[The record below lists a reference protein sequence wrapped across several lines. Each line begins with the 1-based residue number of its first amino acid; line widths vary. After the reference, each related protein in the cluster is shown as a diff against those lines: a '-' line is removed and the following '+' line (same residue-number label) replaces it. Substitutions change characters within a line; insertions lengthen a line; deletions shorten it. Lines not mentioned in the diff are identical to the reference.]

1 MSFFPEFMIFVCH
14 NQHRKTMKTMFAAA
28 ILAMAM
34 ALPASADYHGK
45 VFSDRNGDGTFDGGD
60 RPLPGVMVTDGLNVV
75 LTSKDGTYNLPG
87 HDRERFVYVTVP
99 SGYKAS
105 GRHYRR
111 IEPGRVE
118 YDFAL
123 VPYDAGIGR
132 GGSHSFLQV
141 ADTEISS
148 VEGQQEWVEDARR
161 LAAGG
166 RLAFI
171 VHTGDICYE
180 KGLKAHIRL
189 MNTENMGVP
198 VYYGIGNHDLVDGK
212 YGEELFESLYGPV
225 WYSFDAGNTHYVMTP
240 MLHGDYRPSYTA
252 DDVARWLRNDLAC
265 IPEGTPVVFF
275 NHDLLTAGDSFVYGG
290 DKERIDLRDYNLKA
304 WIYGHIHTNYVRN
317 QGGVLTI
324 CSSSSDKGGI
334 DHSAGAF
341 RQVDVGPEGEISM
354 RLRYPYVGPR
364 PVIAAPKGMTSSL
377 RMTVNVYSS
386 YGDVESVTY
395 SCECDGKT
403 IIRSAPL
410 SKRTDWSWC
419 TEMPRDRIPE
429 GKGVT
434 VRAVA
439 LLDDGTQVESEEEFV
454 YDPDAAVAE
463 YGCDWTNL
471 LGNASHSALADSLP
485 GPLRLV
491 WTVNVGANIYMTSP
505 LVCDGKVYTAS
516 VDENMQGQANIYAL
530 DGRDGSVVWKYPVR
544 ASVKNT
550 IAAWDGTVFA
560 QDVLGWLYAVDAE
573 SGILKWELKLSVNDG
588 LPPVIEGLAAEDG
601 VVFAGSG
608 AGLTAVDAES
618 GEVLWT
624 NRDWIQREGTTST
637 LSVGDGTVIG
647 GVQWGAL
654 YCNDMST
661 GRMLWSH
668 SGYGL
673 RSRGASPAVHGH
685 LLYMTS
691 GEAFFIIDARSG
703 EIIVRK
709 DLPYSVDVTS
719 TPLLTDGS
727 IIFGTAGN
735 GIVALD
741 RYTLEEKW
749 RVPVGDALIYT
760 APYTRKSCGT
770 VETSPVLAGGV
781 VYAGASDGVLYA
793 LDPDSGEVL
802 WKYSTGAPVFGTAAV
817 SGNVLAV
824 SDYGGNVYVF
834 AGE

>member
-1 MSFFPEFMIFVCH
+1 MSFYPEFMIFVCH

-118 YDFAL
+118 YDFAF
-123 VPYDAGIGR
+123 VPYDAGIGC

-198 VYYGIGNHDLVDGK
+198 VYYGIGNHDL
-212 YGEELFESLYGPV
+212 
-225 WYSFDAGNTHYVMTP
+225 
-240 MLHGDYRPSYTA
+240 
-252 DDVARWLRNDLAC
+252 
-265 IPEGTPVVFF
+265 
-275 NHDLLTAGDSFVYGG
+275 LTAGDSFVYGG
-290 DKERIDLRDYNLKA
+290 DKER
-304 WIYGHIHTNYVRN
+304 
-317 QGGVLTI
+317 
-324 CSSSSDKGGI
+324 I

-341 RQVDVGPEGEISM
+341 RQVDVGPEGEIST

-419 TEMPRDRIPE
+419 AEMPRDRVPE

-434 VRAVA
+434 VRTVA

-471 LGNASHSALADSLP
+471 LGNASH
-485 GPLRLV
+485 
-491 WTVNVGANIYMTSP
+491 
-505 LVCDGKVYTAS
+505 
-516 VDENMQGQANIYAL
+516 
-530 DGRDGSVVWKYPVR
+530 
-544 ASVKNT
+544 
-550 IAAWDGTVFA
+550 
-560 QDVLGWLYAVDAE
+560 
-573 SGILKWELKLSVNDG
+573 
-588 LPPVIEGLAAEDG
+588 
-601 VVFAGSG
+601 
-608 AGLTAVDAES
+608 
-618 GEVLWT
+618 
-624 NRDWIQREGTTST
+624 
-637 LSVGDGTVIG
+637 
-647 GVQWGAL
+647 
-654 YCNDMST
+654 
-661 GRMLWSH
+661 
-668 SGYGL
+668 
-673 RSRGASPAVHGH
+673 
-685 LLYMTS
+685 
-691 GEAFFIIDARSG
+691 
-703 EIIVRK
+703 IV
-709 DLPYSVDVTS
+709 
-719 TPLLTDGS
+719 
-727 IIFGTAGN
+727 
-735 GIVALD
+735 
-741 RYTLEEKW
+741 
-749 RVPVGDALIYT
+749 
-760 APYTRKSCGT
+760 
-770 VETSPVLAGGV
+770 
-781 VYAGASDGVLYA
+781 
-793 LDPDSGEVL
+793 
-802 WKYSTGAPVFGTAAV
+802 
-817 SGNVLAV
+817 
-824 SDYGGNVYVF
+824 
-834 AGE
+834 

>member
-87 HDRERFVYVTVP
+87 YDRERFVYVTVP

-198 VYYGIGNHDLVDGK
+198 VYYGIGNHDL
-212 YGEELFESLYGPV
+212 
-225 WYSFDAGNTHYVMTP
+225 
-240 MLHGDYRPSYTA
+240 
-252 DDVARWLRNDLAC
+252 
-265 IPEGTPVVFF
+265 
-275 NHDLLTAGDSFVYGG
+275 LTAGDSFVYGG

-334 DHSAGAF
+334 DHSVGAF
-341 RQVDVGPEGEISM
+341 RQVNVGLEGEISM

-403 IIRSAPL
+403 IVRSAPL

-434 VRAVA
+434 VRTVA

-471 LGNASHSALADSLP
+471 LGNASH
-485 GPLRLV
+485 
-491 WTVNVGANIYMTSP
+491 
-505 LVCDGKVYTAS
+505 
-516 VDENMQGQANIYAL
+516 
-530 DGRDGSVVWKYPVR
+530 
-544 ASVKNT
+544 
-550 IAAWDGTVFA
+550 
-560 QDVLGWLYAVDAE
+560 
-573 SGILKWELKLSVNDG
+573 
-588 LPPVIEGLAAEDG
+588 
-601 VVFAGSG
+601 
-608 AGLTAVDAES
+608 
-618 GEVLWT
+618 
-624 NRDWIQREGTTST
+624 
-637 LSVGDGTVIG
+637 
-647 GVQWGAL
+647 
-654 YCNDMST
+654 
-661 GRMLWSH
+661 
-668 SGYGL
+668 
-673 RSRGASPAVHGH
+673 
-685 LLYMTS
+685 
-691 GEAFFIIDARSG
+691 
-703 EIIVRK
+703 IV
-709 DLPYSVDVTS
+709 
-719 TPLLTDGS
+719 
-727 IIFGTAGN
+727 
-735 GIVALD
+735 
-741 RYTLEEKW
+741 
-749 RVPVGDALIYT
+749 
-760 APYTRKSCGT
+760 
-770 VETSPVLAGGV
+770 
-781 VYAGASDGVLYA
+781 
-793 LDPDSGEVL
+793 
-802 WKYSTGAPVFGTAAV
+802 
-817 SGNVLAV
+817 
-824 SDYGGNVYVF
+824 
-834 AGE
+834 